1 ACEGPSVRGRG
12 RTSSSDSVGRA
23 GWPRYGRGPRGL
35 RSGGVHAP
43 VPPPTDRKEAPV
55 ARAHH
60 RIALIPGDGIG
71 QEVVPPAVA
80 VLDAVGRRHG
90 ISFTYDEF
98 DWSCQRYLH
107 EGAMMP
113 PDGLDRIRHH
123 DAIFLG
129 AVGWPG
135 V

>member
-1 ACEGPSVRGRG
+1 MTG
-12 RTSSSDSVGRA
+12 T
-23 GWPRYGRGPRGL
+23 
-35 RSGGVHAP
+35 
-43 VPPPTDRKEAPV
+43 T
-55 ARAHH
+55 H

-71 QEVVPPAVA
+71 QEVIPPATA

-98 DWSCQRYLH
+98 DWSCERYAH

-113 PDGLDRIRHH
+113 ADGLDRIRSH
-123 DAIFLG
+123 DAILLG

-135 V
+135 VPDHVSLWGLLIPIRRAFAQ